1 MALRVLVTDGM
12 DAGAMEQLR
21 KDGYEV
27 IEQFYEP
34 DQLGAAL
41 RDFDVVI
48 IRSATKIKEPQIDAA
63 AGSRLKLIIRAG
75 VGVDNIAVKYAEEHG
90 IQVKNTPRASS
101 NAVAELA
108 LALLFSCARNIS
120 IAGHTMRE
128 NKWEKKAYSKGF
140 ELSGKTMGVIGY
152 GRIGQLV
159 GAKGQA
165 LGMNVLS
172 VVHRNKPEGCECE
185 TMHFVTMDELLSQSD
200 IVVLCAPSG
209 DKPLVDAESLA
220 KMKDGVVILNF
231 ARDTLVNDDDMA
243 AALEA
248 GKVARY
254 VSDFPNPKV
263 VHMKN
268 VILTPHLGASTR
280 ESEDN
285 CAVMAVKEI
294 TDYLENGNIKNSVNY
309 PACDMGVCQA
319 ESRIAVLH
327 MNIPNMIGQIT
338 AILAAQGVNIS
349 DMTNKSR
356 DKFAYTLL
364 DLEHKPEEATVEK
377 LKAIEGVLRVRIVK

>member
-1 MALRVLVTDGM
+1 MRILVTDGM
-12 DAGAMEQLR
+12 DKTALETLR
-21 KDGYEV
+21 AKGHEV
-27 IEQFYEP
+27 VEQFYAPEE
-34 DQLGAAL
+34 LGEAI
-41 RDFDVVI
+41 RDFDVVVV
-48 IRSATKIKEPQIDAA
+48 RSATKVRANHIDAA
-63 AGSRLKLIIRAG
+63 KGSRLKLIIRAG

-220 KMKDGVVILNF
+220 KMKDGVVIINVSRGSNVDEEALLEGLNS
-231 ARDTLVNDDDMA
+231 
-243 AALEA
+243 
-248 GKVARY
+248 GKVKAAGLDVWLSEKDPNWALASHPA
-254 VSDFPNPKV
+254 VSC
-263 VHMKN
+263 
-268 VILTPHLGASTR
+268 TPHIGAGT
-280 ESEDN
+280 
-285 CAVMAVKEI
+285 KEAQKRI
-294 TDYLENGNIKNSVNY
+294 GAELVDIVENFG
-309 PACDMGVCQA
+309 
-319 ESRIAVLH
+319 
-327 MNIPNMIGQIT
+327 
-338 AILAAQGVNIS
+338 
-349 DMTNKSR
+349 
-356 DKFAYTLL
+356 
-364 DLEHKPEEATVEK
+364 
-377 LKAIEGVLRVRIVK
+377 

>member
-1 MALRVLVTDGM
+1 
-12 DAGAMEQLR
+12 MEQLR

-220 KMKDGVVILNF
+220 KMKDGVVIINVSRG
-231 ARDTLVNDDDMA
+231 ANVNE
-243 AALEA
+243 AALR
-248 GKVARY
+248 G
-254 VSDFPNPKV
+254 
-263 VHMKN
+263 
-268 VILTPHLGASTR
+268 
-280 ESEDN
+280 
-285 CAVMAVKEI
+285 
-294 TDYLENGNIKNSVNY
+294 
-309 PACDMGVCQA
+309 CDSGRGHSPGGRGFC
-319 ESRIAVLH
+319 
-327 MNIPNMIGQIT
+327 
-338 AILAAQGVNIS
+338 
-349 DMTNKSR
+349 
-356 DKFAYTLL
+356 
-364 DLEHKPEEATVEK
+364 
-377 LKAIEGVLRVRIVK
+377 

>member
-1 MALRVLVTDGM
+1 
-12 DAGAMEQLR
+12 MEQLR

-90 IQVKNTPRASS
+90 IQVKNTPRA
-101 NAVAELA
+101 
-108 LALLFSCARNIS
+108 
-120 IAGHTMRE
+120 
-128 NKWEKKAYSKGF
+128 YSKGF

-172 VVHRNKPEGCECE
+172 VVHCNKPEGCECE

-200 IVVLCAPSG
+200 IIVLCAPSG

-220 KMKDGVVILNF
+220 KMKDGVVIINVSRG
-231 ARDTLVNDDDMA
+231 ANVDE
-243 AALEA
+243 AALLDA
-248 GKVARY
+248 LNSGKVKAAGLDVWLSEKDPNWALASHPA
-254 VSDFPNPKV
+254 VSC
-263 VHMKN
+263 
-268 VILTPHLGASTR
+268 TPHIGAGT
-280 ESEDN
+280 
-285 CAVMAVKEI
+285 KEAQKRI
-294 TDYLENGNIKNSVNY
+294 GAELVDIVENFG
-309 PACDMGVCQA
+309 
-319 ESRIAVLH
+319 
-327 MNIPNMIGQIT
+327 
-338 AILAAQGVNIS
+338 
-349 DMTNKSR
+349 
-356 DKFAYTLL
+356 
-364 DLEHKPEEATVEK
+364 
-377 LKAIEGVLRVRIVK
+377 

>member
-1 MALRVLVTDGM
+1 
-12 DAGAMEQLR
+12 MEQLR

-220 KMKDGVVILNF
+220 KMKDGVVIINVSRG
-231 ARDTLVNDDDMA
+231 ANE
-243 AALEA
+243 AALLDA
-248 GKVARY
+248 LNSGKVKAAGLDVWLSEKDPNWALASHPA
-254 VSDFPNPKV
+254 VSC
-263 VHMKN
+263 
-268 VILTPHLGASTR
+268 TPHIGAGT
-280 ESEDN
+280 
-285 CAVMAVKEI
+285 KEAQKRI
-294 TDYLENGNIKNSVNY
+294 GAELVDIVENFG
-309 PACDMGVCQA
+309 
-319 ESRIAVLH
+319 
-327 MNIPNMIGQIT
+327 
-338 AILAAQGVNIS
+338 
-349 DMTNKSR
+349 
-356 DKFAYTLL
+356 
-364 DLEHKPEEATVEK
+364 
-377 LKAIEGVLRVRIVK
+377 